1 MGRLSL
7 TPQYAPNFGWAQVR
21 DLHLGV
27 RHVRPPSPQGGDG
40 TRAHGTIKHGGEES
54 PLDNS
59 GRVGK
64 TLIGTHLPD
73 SGPRYRLVNTAKAEG
88 QVAIWWYLESHDFR
102 LPTHSPCNSKFLTT
116 LLTVKTV
123 NYEHASPLEDRA
135 IREIVGL
142 AMDAPAKAKSGH
154 PGTAM
159 ALAPLAV
166 TLFSRVL
173 RHDPT
178 HPDWIDR
185 DRFILSCGHASIL
198 QYGIARVFGYGITRE
213 DLMEFRQPHSRT
225 PGHPE
230 VGVTPTVE
238 VTTGPL
244 GQGLANGV
252 GMAIAERYLRA
263 SYGPELVNHHTWVI
277 AGDGC
282 IEEGISHEAASLAG
296 ALKLSG
302 LTVIYDD
309 NRITIDGDTNL
320 ALADDTPARFR
331 AYGWNVLELGEV
343 ANDCNALEAG
353 LRAAKAESERPTLL
367 ILRSHIG
374 FPATAMVD
382 RREAH
387 GSPFSTDVIR
397 DTKVALGVDPEISFN
412 VADDLPSAI
421 VESLTEQ
428 RSERKHWESRV
439 TASGESGAKLL
450 LQMASGGVPAVSP
463 SMGRYDEGSKVATRK
478 AMQRAIDALSPVAPG
493 LLSGSADLTDNTG
506 VLLPNEV
513 AQSAEN
519 PQGRQ
524 IYYGIREFAMGAA
537 MVGMALHGGVRPVGS
552 TFFVFSDYVRP
563 AIRLAALSE
572 APVTFVF
579 THDSIGVGE
588 DGPTH
593 QPIEHL
599 MALRAMP
606 GVHVVRPSDAN
617 EALQLIGDVIST
629 HTKGPTA
636 LILSRQDLPV
646 LGGSDAANSANG
658 ALKGGYVLRDHQ
670 SAVFTLVAT
679 GSEVGVAVGAADE
692 LATEGIQVRVVALPC
707 WECFEEQPK
716 DYRASVLRRDL
727 PSLSIEA
734 GATLGWA
741 KYADESL
748 GIDTFGISAPG
759 DFVFEYFNLTPSAV
773 AKAVRHR
780 LEHA

>member
-1 MGRLSL
+1 M
-7 TPQYAPNFGWAQVR
+7 
-21 DLHLGV
+21 
-27 RHVRPPSPQGGDG
+27 
-40 TRAHGTIKHGGEES
+40 
-54 PLDNS
+54 
-59 GRVGK
+59 
-64 TLIGTHLPD
+64 
-73 SGPRYRLVNTAKAEG
+73 
-88 QVAIWWYLESHDFR
+88 
-102 LPTHSPCNSKFLTT
+102 
-116 LLTVKTV
+116 VKTV
-123 NYEHASPLEDRA
+123 IYEHATPLEDRA

-166 TLFSRVL
+166 TLFSRVM

-178 HPDWIDR
+178 HPGWFDR

-198 QYGIARVFGYGITRE
+198 QYGIARVFGYGVTRD

-244 GQGLANGV
+244 GQGIANGV
-252 GMAIAERYLRA
+252 GMALAERYLRA
-263 SYGPELVNHHTWVI
+263 SYGSALIQHHTWVI

-282 IEEGISHEAASLAG
+282 IEEGVSHEAASLAG
-296 ALKLSG
+296 ALQLSG

-309 NRITIDGDTNL
+309 NRITIDGGTDL

-331 AYGWNVLELGEV
+331 AYGWNVIELGEV

-353 LRAAKAESERPTLL
+353 LRAAKAETDRPTLL
-367 ILRSHIG
+367 VLRSHIG
-374 FPATAMVD
+374 YPASAMVD

-387 GSPFSTDVIR
+387 GSPFSAEVIR
-397 DTKVALGVDPEISFN
+397 DTKVALGTDPAIDFN
-412 VADDLPSAI
+412 VSDDLPSAM
-421 VESLTEQ
+421 VESLAAQ
-428 RSERKHWESRV
+428 RSERTHWEGRV
-439 TASGESGAKLL
+439 TAAGELGAKLL
-450 LQMASGGVPAVSP
+450 AQVISGGVPQDAP
-463 SMGRYDEGSKVATRK
+463 DMTRYEEGGRVATRK
-478 AMQRAIDALSPVAPG
+478 AMQRAIDALAPHSPG

-506 VLLPNEV
+506 VLLPNEA
-513 AQSAEN
+513 AQSAQN
-519 PQGRQ
+519 PGGRQ

-593 QPIEHL
+593 QPVEHL

-617 EALQLIGDVIST
+617 EALHLIGRVMSSKA
-629 HTKGPTA
+629 KGPTA

-646 LGGSDAANSANG
+646 LQGSDAINSSHG
-658 ALKGGYVLRDHQ
+658 AAKGGYVLRDHP
-670 SAVFTLVAT
+670 SAVFSLVAT

-692 LATEGIQVRVVALPC
+692 LASEGVHVRVVALPC
-707 WECFEEQPK
+707 WECFEEQPRE
-716 DYRASVLRRDL
+716 YRLAVIRRDI
-727 PSLSIEA
+727 PSLSVEA
-734 GATLGWA
+734 GATLGWS

-748 GIDTFGISAPG
+748 GIDTFGLSAPG
-759 DFVFEYFNLTPSAV
+759 DFVFEYFNLIPSAV
-773 AKAVRHR
+773 AAAVRQR
-780 LEHA
+780 LERQ